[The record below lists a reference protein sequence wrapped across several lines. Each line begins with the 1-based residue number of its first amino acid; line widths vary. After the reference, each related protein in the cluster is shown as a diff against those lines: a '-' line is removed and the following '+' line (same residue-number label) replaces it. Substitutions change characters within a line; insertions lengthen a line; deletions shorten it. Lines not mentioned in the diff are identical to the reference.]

1 MPNHTSV
8 RSCTTSYLCSLFSL
22 TARDKPW
29 AGGPS
34 NHTPTHTPPDH
45 GSRITTG
52 EHGDFVRH
60 QQVCSESGRRVFAQS
75 LSPDFQGGL
84 PWSRDF
90 GLVLLSRASWQD
102 FLKAPPTP
110 PLPNR
115 IRHLGLSFHHALS
128 LFRVISQTLPPS
140 SLFIACSPPDLSPV
154 PTPTLFI
161 SVTHDSHTYVVF
173 LGPTV
178 ITRQSLD
185 LMPPG
190 ERHEK
195 KKGATQQWFA
205 CSALELESV
214 CVLPFF
220 PNLGKAP
227 VVQPLS
233 TATLP
238 CSTQTTGTNQII
250 AAR

>member
-8 RSCTTSYLCSLFSL
+8 RSCTTSYLWSLFSL

-115 IRHLGLSFHHALS
+115 IRHLGLSFHMLAPPCLVSVSRNLTNATSQLS
-128 LFRVISQTLPPS
+128 VYRLLPPTS
-140 SLFIACSPPDLSPV
+140 HPSPPPHFSFLSP
-154 PTPTLFI
+154 
-161 SVTHDSHTYVVF
+161 
-173 LGPTV
+173 
-178 ITRQSLD
+178 
-185 LMPPG
+185 M
-190 ERHEK
+190 
-195 KKGATQQWFA
+195 
-205 CSALELESV
+205 
-214 CVLPFF
+214 
-220 PNLGKAP
+220 
-227 VVQPLS
+227 
-233 TATLP
+233 
-238 CSTQTTGTNQII
+238 I
-250 AAR
+250 AIHM